1 MPDIPDDA
9 KIVDGKVYNKAGKLI
24 ELYEGRWREVL
35 NGDRSGWWRFNDHY
49 DRNGYCDNPG
59 RGY

>member
-1 MPDIPDDA
+1 MELPNGA
-9 KIVDGKVYNKAGKLI
+9 TEKDGKVYNKDGRLI
-24 ELYEGRWREVL
+24 EVFEGRWRIVE
-35 NGDRSGWWRFNDHY
+35 NGDRLGWWRFNNHY

>member
-1 MPDIPDDA
+1 MRRPNGSTE
-9 KIVDGKVYNKAGKLI
+9 KDGKVYNHAGLLI
-24 ELYEGRWREVL
+24 EEFEDQWRVVK

-49 DRNGYCDNPG
+49 DRQGYCDNPG